1 MEKTMTEETQ
11 EIISLLKNSPSVF
24 HVVKNIADK
33 LLANGFIELDERKP
47 FNIQKGKNY
56 FVKRNNSSIIAFK
69 IPSNCHDLSFF
80 GTATHNDSP
89 TYKLKPHPFVKK
101 GNLTLLDVEPY
112 GGMIHSTWL
121 DRPLSIA
128 GRVFLKKGDKIE
140 EKLLDIHRPL
150 LIIPNLAIHMNR
162 TINDGYAY
170 NPAIDLLPLFGEDLK
185 EEETSESFLLQEL
198 QESKDAEILSHDL
211 YLYNFDEPRTFG
223 IKEEFLSSPRLDD
236 LASAYSSLLGF
247 LGAQNKEKISLF
259 ASFDNEEVGS
269 LTRQG
274 ANSTFFKD
282 TYRRI
287 SKALKGSFEQDIA
300 NSFLL
305 SIDNAHANHPNHLD
319 KSDQTTNVL
328 LNKGIVIKSN
338 ANQSYT
344 TDGFG
349 SSFVKAIAKKGS
361 IPFQEFTNRSDLRGG
376 STLGNISNSELSTLS
391 CDVGLPQLAMHSAN
405 ETMGLLDLDYMRQFV
420 SLYFGTKVT
429 FENNSFLID

>member
-1 MEKTMTEETQ
+1 MNQESK
-11 EIISLLKNSPSVF
+11 EIISLLKRSPSVF
-24 HVVKNIADK
+24 HVVKNISDK
-33 LLANGFIELDERKP
+33 LLEKGFVELSEHQP
-47 FNIQKGKNY
+47 FVLEKGKNY

-69 IPSNCHDLSFF
+69 IPLNCKDLSFF

-128 GRVFLKKGDKIE
+128 GRVLLQKGNIVE
-140 EKLLDIHRPL
+140 EALFNVDRPL

-162 TINDGYAY
+162 NINDGYAY

-185 EEETSESFLLQEL
+185 EEDSFESFLLKEL
-198 QESKDAEILSHDL
+198 HEEKDVRVLSHDL
-211 YLYNFDEPRTFG
+211 YLYNFDEPRIFG
-223 IKEEFLSSPRLDD
+223 LHEEFLASPKLDD
-236 LASAYSSLLGF
+236 LASTYSSLLGF
-247 LGAQNKEKISLF
+247 LEAKKDERISLF

-282 TYRRI
+282 TYKRL
-287 SKALKGSFEQDIA
+287 SEALNGTFEEDIA

-305 SIDNAHANHPNHLD
+305 SVDNAHANHPNHLE
-319 KSDQTTNVL
+319 KSDQTTNVS

-344 TDGFG
+344 TDALG
-349 SSFVKAIAKKGS
+349 SAIAKMIALKGN
-361 IPFQEFTNRSDLRGG
+361 IPYQEFTNRSDLRGG
-376 STLGNISNSELSTLS
+376 STLGNISNSELSLLS
-391 CDVGLPQLAMHSAN
+391 CDIGLPQLAMHSAN
-405 ETMGLLDLDYMRQFV
+405 ETMGVMDLDSMRHFV
-420 SLYFGTKVT
+420 SLCLETKVR
-429 FENNSFLID
+429 FEGNSFFFD

>member
-1 MEKTMTEETQ
+1 MNQESQ
-11 EIISLLKNSPSVF
+11 EIISLLKRSPSVF
-24 HVVKNIADK
+24 HVVKNISEK
-33 LLANGFIELDERKP
+33 LLEKGFIELSEYQP
-47 FNIQKGKNY
+47 FVIEKGKNY

-69 IPSNCHDLSFF
+69 IPLNCKDLSFF

-89 TYKLKPHPFVKK
+89 TYKLKPHPFTKK

-128 GRVFLKKGDKIE
+128 GRVLLQKGNVIQEALFNVD
-140 EKLLDIHRPL
+140 RPL

-162 TINDGYAY
+162 NINEGYAY
-170 NPAIDLLPLFGEDLK
+170 NPAVDLLPLFGEDIK
-185 EEETSESFLLQEL
+185 EEDSFESFLLKEL
-198 QESKDAEILSHDL
+198 HEEKDVRVLSHDL
-211 YLYNFDEPRTFG
+211 YLYNFDEPRVFG
-223 IKEEFLSSPRLDD
+223 LHEEFLASPKLDD

-247 LGAQNKEKISLF
+247 LEAKNDERISLF

-282 TYRRI
+282 TYKRL
-287 SKALKGSFEQDIA
+287 SEALNGNFEEDIA

-305 SIDNAHANHPNHLD
+305 SIDNAHANHPNHLE
-319 KSDQTTNVL
+319 KSDQTTNVS

-344 TDGFG
+344 TDALG
-349 SSFVKAIAKKGS
+349 SAIAKMIALKGN
-361 IPFQEFTNRSDLRGG
+361 IPYQEFTNRSDLRGG
-376 STLGNISNSELSTLS
+376 STLGNISNSELSILS
-391 CDVGLPQLAMHSAN
+391 CDIGLPQLAMHSAN
-405 ETMGLLDLDYMRQFV
+405 ETMGVMDLDSMRRFV
-420 SLYFGTKVT
+420 SLYFETKVR
-429 FENNSFLID
+429 FEGNSFFFD